1 VCNALTAQIPRT
13 QLSKL
18 PAETLLP
25 QPAITLSR
33 VAASKLQMESRGKEL
48 EASVVKKCEHHA
60 VLGST
65 LLLRAC
71 PLPSQPLMEL
81 PAGQDV
87 DLPQMRGVVMPELKL
102 RISYQDMPAQQAPGS
117 AAPVYAQNL

>member
-1 VCNALTAQIPRT
+1 MCVTLAVQIPRT
-13 QLSKL
+13 LLAKL

-33 VAASKLQMESRGKEL
+33 VAATKLQMESRSKEL
-48 EASVVKKCEHHA
+48 EASVVKKSEQHA

-71 PLPSQPLMEL
+71 PLPSQPQMEL
-81 PAGQDV
+81 PPGNDV
-87 DLPQMRGVVMPELKL
+87 DLPLKKSVVMPELKL
-102 RISYQDMPAQQAPGS
+102 RISYQDIAVQQTPES
-117 AAPVYAQNL
+117 AAPVYAQHL